1 MIGYGE
7 GHNQYHI
14 YNPKKQ
20 AVLERRDVKFHEGRN
35 LIPVGDNGGNP
46 TLVEDNNDQTE
57 SESDLDMGYMQR
69 EMALLSNTLRGEDLG
84 HITTPKRRFDHNSP
98 ASCEQPQNDNLESRS
113 EGGVVPINIENN
125 NESAPE
131 SAPESA
137 EESAEEEGE
146 TEEGKKEEE
155 EEDLALDP
163 ETTPPQESPPLGP
176 RRLARNIG

>member
-7 GHNQYHI
+7 GHNQYPI

-20 AVLERRDVKFHEGRN
+20 AVFERRDVKSHEGRN
-35 LIPVGDNGGNP
+35 LIPVGDNGGNSTP
-46 TLVEDNNDQTE
+46 VGDNGNDNQTE
-57 SESDLDMGYMQR
+57 SESDLDMGHMQQ
-69 EMALLSNTLRGEDLG
+69 ELVMLPNTLRGEDLG

-98 ASCEQPQNDNLESRS
+98 ASCEQPQNDDPESGS

-125 NESAPE
+125 NKSAPE

-155 EEDLALDP
+155 EENLALDP

-176 RRLARNIG
+176 R